1 MSAGQVSPSPP
12 STITYLWYNL
22 QDFDEPIAFVIK
34 KLSEPDPS
42 ATGRPELQARFDVI
56 RKERRALL
64 ADLMQRRRELV
75 LDAIA
80 SERKR
85 HAITMHE
92 MEKLLDYCPPGF
104 LEGTECPRSGLIEP
118 LEPPLA
124 PTSEQSGSV
133 PVPTE
138 DEKSESPIEYQTQAA
153 VFNADRRP

>member
-34 KLSEPDPS
+34 KLSEPEPS
-42 ATGRPELQARFDVI
+42 AAGRPELQARFDVI

-92 MEKLLDYCPPGF
+92 MEKLLDYRPPGF
-104 LEGTECPRSGLIEP
+104 

-124 PTSEQSGSV
+124 PTSEQGGSV

-153 VFNADRRP
+153 DFNADDGGSVKDSVSPIGT